1 MEEIETD
8 SPEYIRTTTGGL
20 RAMSYIVV
28 SSHSSDGHDLRIPE
42 ANLIQRMVAIQP
54 GPINELSKQVANQ
67 LNQAI
72 TSYYSCSPVPP
83 NQNHPRGP
91 RYILLLLPLL
101 KRGMCIY
108 MYMYVH
114 TYIHIYVRDRNG
126 FSSKSDRRFSTH

>member
-20 RAMSYIVV
+20 RAMSYIVVV

-54 GPINELSKQVANQ
+54 GPINELSKQVVNQ

-72 TSYYSCSPVPP
+72 TSYYSRLYH
-83 NQNHPRGP
+83 QTKTTQEARD
-91 RYILLLLPLL
+91 
-101 KRGMCIY
+101 
-108 MYMYVH
+108 
-114 TYIHIYVRDRNG
+114 TYYYYYHY
-126 FSSKSDRRFSTH
+126 